1 MGDRLRVIIV
11 GGSIS
16 GLTLAHCLDLNPNV
30 EYVVLEGREEVHPE
44 VGASIVILPNGSRI
58 FDQLGFLDDVLEV
71 QESLHQTLTWN
82 EKGDLLASSDAPA
95 LIKKR

>member
-1 MGDRLRVIIV
+1 LVFRVHFGKMAGQKSSDRLRVIIV

-30 EYVVLEGREEVHPE
+30 EYVVLEGRDDIHPE

-58 FDQLGFLDDVLEV
+58 FDQYVSI
-71 QESLHQTLTWN
+71 SL
-82 EKGDLLASSDAPA
+82 
-95 LIKKR
+95 